1 MTANALAKARLED
14 ETVEDGQLS
23 SKTVINAISNAIGK
37 SGSRKQ
43 YL

>member
-23 SKTVINAISNAIGK
+23 RKTVINAISNAIGK
-37 SGSRKQ
+37 RGSEKW